1 MNFETNQIIRV
12 KTRRNFEMGIK
23 QKLGL
28 GVASAALGLALVGG
42 GTYAY
47 FSDTETT
54 NNTFAS
60 GTLDLA
66 VNPTTIINATNIK
79 PGDRMSRTFKLE
91 NNGSLDIS
99 KVLIHTDYQVNDYG
113 GNNSDDLGKHIRVN
127 FLKNEDKNGVIQPA
141 ENIIVSTTLADLKGD
156 MPDAVE
162 NKIWAFL
169 GWGDEASG
177 INAGT
182 SDDLYVQFEFVDNNE
197 DQNQFQNDSLSLEW
211 KFEAK
216 QTAGTNR

>member
-1 MNFETNQIIRV
+1 MSL
-12 KTRRNFEMGIK
+12 KK
-23 QKLGL
+23 KLGL
-28 GVASAALGLALVGG
+28 GIASAALGISLVGG
-42 GTYAY
+42 GTFAY
-47 FSDTETT
+47 FNDVETT
-54 NNTFAS
+54 NNTFAA

-66 VNPTTIINATNIK
+66 VNPTTIIDVNNIK

-99 KVLIHTDYQVNDYG
+99 KVLINTNYEVVNKSG
-113 GNNSDDLGKHIRVN
+113 AAANSDDFGKHIRVN
-127 FLKNEDKNGVIQPA
+127 FLKNEDKNGVIQRP
-141 ENIIVSTTLADLKGD
+141 ENIIVSTTLADLKGE

-177 INAGT
+177 IEAGS
-182 SDDLYVQFEFVDNNE
+182 SDDLYVQFEFVDNNA
-197 DQNQFQNDSLSLEW
+197 DQNEFQGDSLKLTW
-211 KFEAK
+211 KFDAK

>member
-1 MNFETNQIIRV
+1 MSL
-12 KTRRNFEMGIK
+12 KK
-23 QKLGL
+23 KLGL
-28 GVASAALGLALVGG
+28 GIASAALGISLVGG
-42 GTYAY
+42 GTFAY
-47 FSDTETT
+47 FNDVETT
-54 NNTFAS
+54 NNTFAA

-66 VNPTTIINATNIK
+66 VNPTTIIDVNNIK

-99 KVLIHTDYQVNDYG
+99 KVLINTNYEVVNKAG
-113 GNNSDDLGKHIRVN
+113 AAANSDDFGKHIRVN
-127 FLKNEDKNGVIQPA
+127 FLKNEDKNGVIQRP
-141 ENIIVSTTLADLKGD
+141 ENIIVSTTLADLKGE

-177 INAGT
+177 IEAGS
-182 SDDLYVQFEFVDNNE
+182 SDDLYVQFEFVDNNA
-197 DQNQFQNDSLSLEW
+197 DQNEFQGDSLKLTW
-211 KFEAK
+211 KFDAK